1 MTFIEVNGANIYY
14 EVHGHARPD
23 RAPILM
29 IHGSTNTGQADWAE
43 VAPQL
48 AQHYQ
53 VYVPDCR
60 GHGQSTN
67 PRHSYSFREMA
78 DDAAAFIRKM
88 GHKRAHVIGHSNG
101 GNVALVVLVEHP
113 EVTQTAV
120 IQAANAYV
128 TQYLIDRE
136 PAVFEPERVAR
147 ESPGWMNDMIALH
160 GETHGRDYWKDLLQL
175 TVKEIISEP
184 NYAPADLAGVR
195 RPAFVVMGAGDTV
208 NAPDRHAQFIAEN
221 IPEAELWIPEGI
233 GHNVHKEA
241 RDQWLRRVL
250 DFLERRGGE

>member
-1 MTFIEVNGANIYY
+1 MPLLGE
-14 EVHGHARPD
+14 
-23 RAPILM
+23 
-29 IHGSTNTGQADWAE
+29 Q
-43 VAPQL
+43 
-48 AQHYQ
+48 
-53 VYVPDCR
+53 VPDLLLVL
-60 GHGQSTN
+60 GGQRSGKSRFGETTILASAMSPVN
-67 PRHSYSFREMA
+67 S
-78 DDAAAFIRKM
+78 DKVDAAVALLMKVQPQAVIQVSLFNASAAFIRKM